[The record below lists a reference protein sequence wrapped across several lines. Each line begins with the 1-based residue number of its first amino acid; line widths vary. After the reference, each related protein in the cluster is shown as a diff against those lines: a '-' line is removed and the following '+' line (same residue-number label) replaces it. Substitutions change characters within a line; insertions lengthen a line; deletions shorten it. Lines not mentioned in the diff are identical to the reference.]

1 MEGDV
6 ENKDKRYADLHP
18 SGPSPDLGPDQDQ
31 GAPGADHRNG
41 NGRGRAGKIRGR
53 SKLRLAVAAG
63 ALIIAAVLITGPVLG
78 ILNGLN
84 GTSSSIPVLVHLG
97 PSDKEEVNEA
107 SVTLSWSPYGPA
119 ESYSLLITSF
129 DQYGFRLNRSSPTS
143 SYVLH
148 EVLLDGTYRWTVR
161 AVVNGSYGPVS
172 EATTFTL
179 RTGLSAPELSSPA
192 DGSAVANSLPVLE
205 WEEVAH
211 AEEYRLQVSITP
223 AFTSTLEDLVLSG
236 LSYAPVFSPS
246 DGTTYYWRVS
256 AHHEPLLS
264 AWSET
269 WAFSYNVMVLPPS
282 LIGPIASTTVL
293 GSEVLLD
300 WEAVPGADGY
310 QVQVATSDLFENT
323 TLDTSTNDSS
333 FALVQPLVESSTY
346 SWRVRASDDGKWSPW
361 SGTGRFFLGVEVF
374 NVSYE
379 WLYDGQVWS
388 MASTVNG
395 SDYYPLHEQDRTYN
409 YTSYVVYDDATVAA
423 IAEELMTTA
432 LLNGHDPAQFILSFV
447 QGIPYTN
454 DETTAGQVE
463 YPRYPLETLVDGGGD
478 CEDKAALLASLIR
491 SLPLEND
498 VIMLKYTSPGLSGH
512 MAVGISGTGY
522 EGRAYMYNGSVY
534 YYCET
539 TAMGWGIGQFPQEL
553 EGYDVLTLPC

>member
-6 ENKDKRYADLHP
+6 ENKESRYADLYP
-18 SGPSPDLGPDQDQ
+18 SGPSSDLGLGRVQSAQSADQ
-31 GAPGADHRNG
+31 RKG
-41 NGRGRAGKIRGR
+41 NGRGKAGKSRGR
-53 SKLRLAVAAG
+53 SKIRLAVAAG
-63 ALIIAAVLITGPVLG
+63 VLFMIAALITGPMPG

-97 PSDKEEVNEA
+97 PADKEEVNEA

-119 ESYSLLITSF
+119 ESYSLLITSL

-172 EATTFTL
+172 KATTFIL

-192 DGSAVANSLPVLE
+192 DGSAMANSLPVLE
-205 WEEVAH
+205 WGEVAH
-211 AEEYRLQVSITP
+211 AEEYRLQVSATP
-223 AFTSTLEDLVLSG
+223 AFTTILEDIVQDG
-236 LSYAPVFSPS
+236 LSYAPAFSPS

-256 AHHEPLLS
+256 AHHEPLVS
-264 AWSET
+264 VWSET
-269 WAFSYNVMVLPPS
+269 WAFSYNVMVSPPS
-282 LIGPIASTTVL
+282 LISPVASTTVL

-300 WEAVPGADGY
+300 WEAVSGADGY
-310 QVQVATSDLFENT
+310 QVQVAKSDLFENT
-323 TLDTSTNDSS
+323 TLDTSTTESS
-333 FALVQPLVESSTY
+333 FTLVQPLVENTTY

-379 WLYDGQVWS
+379 WLYDGQAWS

-395 SDYYPLHEQDRTYN
+395 SEYYPLHEQDRTYN
-409 YTSYVVYDDATVAA
+409 YTSYVVYDDATLAA

-447 QGIPYTN
+447 QGVPYTS
-454 DETTAGQVE
+454 DETTTGQVE

-478 CEDKAALLASLIR
+478 CEDKAALFASLV
-491 SLPLEND
+491 SYLPVEND
-498 VIMLKYTSPGLSGH
+498 IIMLKFTSPGVSGH
-512 MAVGISGTGY
+512 MAVGISGAGY
-522 EGRAYMYNGSVY
+522 EGRAYTYEGSVY

-539 TAMGWGIGQFPQEL
+539 TAMGWGIGQFPLEL